1 MLNLFCGFFEIKDII
16 LNLSLQNYNIERK
29 KPRKNSISCNL
40 FLQKTKKRLFFLSV
54 CIKSG

>member
-29 KPRKNSISCNL
+29 KPRKKFN
-40 FLQKTKKRLFFLSV
+40 
-54 CIKSG
+54 